1 MSNEDR
7 QALIE
12 LLEAAREILRRD
24 EEASA
29 QSGGTGNGPP
39 PEGP

>member
-7 QALIE
+7 QS
-12 LLEAAREILRRD
+12 LLEHIEAMREILRRD
-24 EEASA
+24 AEASA

-39 PEGP
+39 EGP